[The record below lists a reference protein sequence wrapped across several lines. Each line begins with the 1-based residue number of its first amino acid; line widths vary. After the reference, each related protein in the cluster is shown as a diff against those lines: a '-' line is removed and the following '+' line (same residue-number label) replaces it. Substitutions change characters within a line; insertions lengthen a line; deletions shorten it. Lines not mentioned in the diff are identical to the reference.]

1 MIMLRKADPARAVVA
16 QIATSLLPSKS
27 ELIEAK
33 TIDWSSATFTGARHE
48 FDIIVCGAEAVRDAH
63 RFVHSVGT
71 IEFTIGGHIV
81 ADITAKFAGGDE
93 AGARLYVEALTVE
106 AD

>member
-1 MIMLRKADPARAVVA
+1 MLRKADPARAIIG
-16 QIATSLLPSKS
+16 QIASALLPSKS

-33 TIDWSSATFTGARHE
+33 MIDWSSATFTGARHE
-48 FDIIVCGAEAVRDAH
+48 FDIIVHGAEAVRDAGA
-63 RFVHSVGT
+63 FVQSVTT

-81 ADITAKFAGGDE
+81 ADIKAQFVSGDE
-93 AGARLYVEALTVE
+93 ESARLHVEALTVE